1 MKRRWSKQDLNN
13 CLYEP
18 RATYVFQDC
27 IRLRSILASAS
38 ATLTRPYIHAY
49 TYTTH
54 RRTHTTYVRRKAW
67 FPAKTSS
74 FNLLAHGS
82 VLVWTRF
89 FRASESNE
97 QYVCVLHTY
106 LWYLSMLQLVNV
118 GPAWIVVV
126 ASQKFVSMK
135 SCLDGNRYRFS
146 YELYYIA
153 KYIHKNMSS
162 RELVISKSTRKLDK
176 RDSRRI
182 ETV

>member
-1 MKRRWSKQDLNN
+1 MIETGFEQLFIWTSGNVRFPGLHQITFYSCLSVCNVDKTVHTCIHVHDTWAPTQHTYGEKPDFRPRRLLLICSHMDRYWLGLDFF
-13 CLYEP
+13 EP
-18 RATYVFQDC
+18 ANPTSNTYVC
-27 IRLRSILASAS
+27 
-38 ATLTRPYIHAY
+38 YIH
-49 TYTTH
+49 
-54 RRTHTTYVRRKAW
+54 
-67 FPAKTSS
+67 
-74 FNLLAHGS
+74 
-82 VLVWTRF
+82 TRGTCQCC
-89 FRASESNE
+89 SW
-97 QYVCVLHTY
+97 L
-106 LWYLSMLQLVNV
+106 

-182 ETV
+182 EIV